1 MNSRRLPGYKAEK
14 NLCTSYRHKCR
25 KDINK
30 CYCECCGDYL
40 TEDNGIT
47 IHHVIPL
54 RHLLTIRKITGNG
67 YTVSPYRRFAILCR
81 KCHDKVEKIYQQ
93 EDKDLELLG
102 MYMQDI
108 QQCDESLFIIYS
120 FVIQYYYTIYDDFIK
135 KHKNIK

>member
-1 MNSRRLPGYKAEK
+1 MNSKHLPGYKAER

-40 TEDNGIT
+40 TGDNGIT
-47 IHHVIPL
+47 IHHAIPL
-54 RHLLTIRKITGNG
+54 RHLLTIRKITKNKDI
-67 YTVSPYRRFAILCR
+67 VSQYRQFVVLCK
-81 KCHDKVEKIYQQ
+81 KCHNEVEKDYQQ
-93 EDKDLELLG
+93 KDKDLELFG

-108 QQCDESLFIIYS
+108 QQCNKSLFIIYS
-120 FVIQYYYTIYDDFIK
+120 FVIQYYYTIYNDFIK